1 MRIGKR
7 SVAFLSLI
15 TVLLLTL
22 LAAGCGS
29 GTEETTATTAAPAGT
44 TTTAGTASSDTT
56 AAQPQ
61 EKVELNLVCFL
72 GSAEPITT
80 MIPIWVDM
88 VAEKTGGSVAVN
100 YKGGP
105 EVIPATELIEAVR
118 SGVVDVAFTATS
130 WYEALAR
137 EMQALSLSEL
147 TPWEERENG
156 YFDFF
161 AERHKAIGVEYL
173 GRWMSDYPFYIWTS
187 KEVKSSADLKG
198 MTLRTRAGHLDR
210 FMKSLGINA
219 ISVDPGEVYSA
230 LEKGIVSGFS
240 YTLVGPRAQGWTD
253 YAKYCID
260 APFYGKQNATILANP
275 DSWAKLSAE
284 QQAQVMEAT
293 KEFEHVMVDKITAM
307 MAQERKELEG
317 IGVTFIKFSPEDE
330 KAYTAGAYTAGWSFL
345 EEQVPELAPKIKE
358 LSTK

>member
-1 MRIGKR
+1 MKSSKSSAGL
-7 SVAFLSLI
+7 VSLVC
-15 TVLLLTL
+15 VLLLAFAL
-22 LAAGCGS
+22 VGCGS
-29 GTEETTATTAAPAGT
+29 TAGTTATTAAQGAT
-44 TTTAGTASSDTT
+44 TTSGGSASSNTT
-56 AAQPQ
+56 SSQPQ
-61 EKVELNLVCFL
+61 QKVELKLVCFL
-72 GSAEPITT
+72 GSAEPITA
-80 MIPIWVDM
+80 MIPIWVDL
-88 VAEKTGGSVAVN
+88 VEQKTGGSVTVD

-118 SGVVDVAFTATS
+118 SGVVDVAFTASS

-147 TPWEERENG
+147 TPWEERDNG

-161 AERHKAIGVEYL
+161 VERHEAIGVKYL

-187 KEVKSSADLKG
+187 KAVASSEDLKG

-230 LEKGIVSGFS
+230 LEKGIVAGFS

-260 APFYGKQNATILANP
+260 EPFYGKQNATILANP
-275 DSWAKLSAE
+275 GSWAKLSPE

-293 KEFEHVMVDKITAM
+293 EEFERVMVDEIVVM
-307 MAQERKELEG
+307 MEEERKELAN
-317 IGVTFIKFSPEDE
+317 IGVTFVKFAPEE
-330 KAYTAGAYTAGWSFL
+330 ATAYTSGAYEAGWSFL
-345 EEQVPELAPKIKE
+345 QEQVPDLAEQIKQ